1 MRFAAPVPILRMF
14 DLDRAKEFYVG
25 FLGFQ
30 VDWEHRFEPAM
41 PVYMQVSR
49 GDCRIHLS
57 EHHGDGTPG
66 TAIRVEMPDDGELES
81 YQQALRAS
89 GYKYYR
95 PGLQDQEWGCRE
107 MSVQDPFGNRITFYR
122 NLPKTT

>member
-14 DLDRAKEFYVG
+14 DLEKAKDFYVG

-30 VDWEHRFEPAM
+30 VDWEHRFEPTA

-66 TAIRVEMPDDGELES
+66 TVIRVEMPE
-81 YQQALRAS
+81 A
-89 GYKYYR
+89 
-95 PGLQDQEWGCRE
+95 RE
-107 MSVQDPFGNRITFYR
+107 MTVQDPFGNRITFYR
-122 NLPKTT
+122 NLPAADRT